1 MDTAKERGME
11 LRQIL
16 THNLLSVSP
25 LFDGDLLALNNT
37 SLLVEEIEPRLELT
51 QCIQKSTLAN
61 HVAVE
66 EAANATSTTSKPECG
81 HHAIKTSFSSIC
93 QNVKFIHLV
102 LDSHIEK
109 SLN

>member
-1 MDTAKERGME
+1 MGHGTQADTY
-11 LRQIL
+11 
-16 THNLLSVSP
+16 NVLSVSP
-25 LFDGDLLALNNT
+25 LFDGDLLAPNNT
-37 SLLVEEIEPRLELT
+37 SLLVDKIEPWLDLT
-51 QCIQKSTLAN
+51 KCIQKSTPAN

-66 EAANATSTTSKPECG
+66 EAANDTSTTSKPECG

-93 QNVKFIHLV
+93 QNVKFIHPV